1 MEFSINKAGVRG
13 LVARCERCRAECV
26 VKDEQDDIVMTGTAH
41 GNTFGAGT
49 GRLEFVGTTYRDLC
63 RCLMLYQQLPA
74 IEWVSL

>member
-1 MEFSINKAGVRG
+1 M
-13 LVARCERCRAECV
+13 